1 MPVVINS
8 SAQIKGKLKFAT
20 DVHIDCEVS
29 GTVESDKKIIIGP
42 NGFFKGE
49 LCSEE
54 LLVLGKLEGDI
65 CVKKNTTLH
74 SGSSL
79 SGTLN
84 STIIELKIGAILNAQ
99 IIMNEPVDDIINV
112 HRSSKGLLTENLPSH
127 DTTQKISEE
136 FFLAKAKDPQAF
148 TEKKQKEPE
157 EIRKA
162 PVTDHLAFTE
172 PLNDRSG
179 PDNKSTF
186 FMKEFGRLNNEM
198 DHKNKT

>member
-84 STIIELKIGAILNAQ
+84 STIIEIKIGAVLNAQ
-99 IIMNEPVDDIINV
+99 IIMNEPVDNILNV
-112 HRSSKGLLTENLPSH
+112 HKSKGLLTENLPSH
-127 DTTQKISEE
+127 YTTQKISEE

-148 TEKKQKEPE
+148 TDKNQKQPE
-157 EIRKA
+157 EIRNA
-162 PVTDHLAFTE
+162 PVRDPLAFTE

-179 PDNKSTF
+179 QDNKSTF

-198 DHKNKT
+198 DHKQ